1 VNLSSVQFK
10 RGDLE
15 KTVMLALSASGLDP
29 KCLGLELTESIL
41 IHDSEYALALLHRL
55 KELGVKLSIDD
66 FGTGY
71 SSLSSLQRFPVDT
84 LQLDHSFVANL
95 GRNKE
100 ATTIAQAVIG
110 LAHGLGLKVVAEGV
124 ERPDQIEHLR
134 ALGCEQAQGNYFSEP
149 LDGAQ
154 LAAYLASQ
162 DTVQP
167 PKAVAKSGSLS
178 A

>member
-1 VNLSSVQFK
+1 LL
-10 RGDLE
+10 GE
-15 KTVMLALSASGLDP
+15 SGLP
-29 KCLGLELTESIL
+29 PQRLRLEITESVAMKNADATIQ
-41 IHDSEYALALLHRL
+41 ALWRL
-55 KELGVKLSIDD
+55 QRLGVRVVIDD

-100 ATTIAQAVIG
+100 ANTIAHAVIG

-124 ERPDQIEHLR
+124 ERPEQLAHLR
-134 ALGCEQAQGNYFSEP
+134 DLGCEQAQGNLFSVP
-149 LDGAQ
+149 LESSELGT
-154 LAAYLASQ
+154 YLSRQ
-162 DTVQP
+162 DIMPPPQP
-167 PKAVAKSGSLS
+167 AAKSDNLS